1 MKRILPFL
9 LLVAAASAGVIE
21 IKPNFVQNQVTVGY
35 TSKEELV
42 EQNVENPSKGGRIY
56 LQIFRD
62 TEAAAAPA
70 NFQIQIV
77 DSEGKELLRTKGG
90 DEKPDEDED
99 GWSSMIHI
107 NLAEPWEKELTVKVH
122 EKGGAKLLT
131 YVMTRKADEDKGEGG
146 EKGEGDK

>member
-35 TSKEELV
+35 NSKEELE
-42 EQNVENPSKGGRIY
+42 EQNVEKPTKGGRVY

-70 NFQIQIV
+70 NFQIQIL
-77 DSEGKELLRTKGG
+77 DAEGKELLRIKGG

-122 EKGGAKLLT
+122 EKGNPKLLT
-131 YVMTRKADEDKGEGG
+131 YVMTRKAEDGEGKGG
-146 EKGEGDK
+146 EEGGGGK